1 MPSDKSNKKEKKTKK
16 GEDTVFS
23 IVRKN
28 VFTYFNLVFAVIAVL
43 LVIAKSYRSLT
54 FLPIIIA
61 NTGIGI
67 FQQLRSKKVLDQLSV
82 LAQASYEVERNG
94 ETMTVPMDELEVD
107 DVIHLEGG
115 QQIPAD
121 GVLCDGTLNVNESL
135 LTGEA
140 DEIEKIDGAT
150 LMSGSFVVSGKG
162 SAKLTAVGE
171 DCYAAQL
178 TTKAREIKEK
188 KSQMVKNIE
197 LIIKIAGIAIIPL
210 GVALYVEA
218 VTINHKTVSEAIVSM
233 VGAVIGMIPEGLY
246 LLLTVA
252 LALGAMHLA
261 KKKVLLHDMRSIETL
276 ARVDVLCVDKTGTIT
291 SNEMSVTEIFAP
303 VKEEEK
309 ASSGTDEGSG
319 EEEKDGNKACAE
331 PSPSKYASKA
341 NKKKKNRKKAENS
354 VIEDE
359 DPIDRLPGN
368 EETPTKDLFEGLK
381 EQSDL
386 MVRYIAT
393 VDDGNITMNAL
404 KDFFGK
410 GEVLE
415 AEQVTPFT
423 SKLKYS
429 EVIMKDATYRL
440 GAPDILLTDSLFERN
455 RKQIEARAEQGLRV
469 LVLAKKEDVGFAP
482 VLFIVLKNGI
492 RKNAEETFSYF
503 KNQGVEVK
511 VISGD
516 NPLTVSKIATQV
528 GIRNAD
534 RYVDATTLETEE
546 DIEKAVLK
554 YTIFGRVKPE
564 QKKSIVIALKKK
576 GLKVAMTGDGVNDI
590 LAMKEADCSIAMGTG
605 SDAARQAA
613 QVVLLDSD
621 FSRMMDIVSRGRQI
635 INNITRSA
643 TVFLFKNIFSG
654 LLALCAIL
662 ASFTYPLVP
671 AQISLVTLFN
681 TGVPAF
687 LLSLETNTRKQKED
701 FFRKV
706 FSNAGPAAFT
716 AFFTIAVLALYGE
729 SKGIPAKSIGVIST
743 YLLAI
748 AAFMLLVHI
757 SRPLNTYR
765 SIVDQLM
772 FFGFILFI
780 CVPITR
786 DLYMIS
792 EINTQELKLF
802 VYFAIAE
809 LVIIKLLILLF
820 EQRRRTK
827 RLERLKELGRWTK

>member
-1 MPSDKSNKKEKKTKK
+1 MSPKSNKKANKSK
-16 GEDTVFS
+16 DTVLS
-23 IVRKN
+23 IVCKN

-43 LVIAKSYRSLT
+43 LVIARSYRSLT

-94 ETMTVPMDELEVD
+94 ETMTVPMDDLQVD
-107 DVIHLEGG
+107 DIIHLDGG

-121 GVLCDGTLNVNESL
+121 GTLCEGLLNVNESL

-140 DEIEKIDGAT
+140 DEIEKIEDAT
-150 LMSGSFVVSGKG
+150 LMSGSFVVSGHGK
-162 SAKLTAVGE
+162 ARLTAVGE

-178 TTKAREIKEK
+178 TSKAREIKEK
-188 KSQMVKNIE
+188 KSEMVKNIE

-210 GVALYVEA
+210 GVALYVEG
-218 VTINHKTVSEAIVSM
+218 VTINHLSVSESIVAM
-233 VGAVIGMIPEGLY
+233 VGAIIGMIPEGLY

-252 LALGAMHLA
+252 LALGAMYLA
-261 KKKVLLHDMRSIETL
+261 QKQVLLHDMRSIETL
-276 ARVDVLCVDKTGTIT
+276 ARVDVVCVDKTGTIT
-291 SNEMSVTEIFAP
+291 SNDMSVTEIFAP
-303 VKEEEK
+303 SDGKEEAVSTEKKTVKEAVSADVKTE
-309 ASSGTDEGSG
+309 SGKKKHS
-319 EEEKDGNKACAE
+319 
-331 PSPSKYASKA
+331 
-341 NKKKKNRKKAENS
+341 KKKKHQSIAISQDASLEHTPDYLAEK
-354 VIEDE
+354 
-359 DPIDRLPGN
+359 PRPA
-368 EETPTKDLFEGLK
+368 GLDK
-381 EQSDL
+381 ECAL
-386 MVRYIAT
+386 MVRYITT

-404 KDFFGK
+404 KAYFGT
-410 GEVLE
+410 GEAFKDCE
-415 AEQVTPFT
+415 FTQFT

-429 EVIMKDATYRL
+429 EVVLKDATYRL
-440 GAPDILLTDSLFERN
+440 GAPDILLTEEEFEKN
-455 RKQIEARAEQGLRV
+455 RKAIEARAEHGLRV
-469 LVLAKKEDVGFAP
+469 LVLAKKNGEGFEP

-492 RKNAEETFSYF
+492 RKNAPETFSYF

-528 GIRNAD
+528 GIRHAE
-534 RYVDATTLETEE
+534 RYVDATTLQTEE
-546 DIEKAVLK
+546 DIENAVLR

-564 QKKSIVIALKKK
+564 QKKSIVLALKRQ

-590 LAMKEADCSIAMGTG
+590 LAMKEADCSIAMGSG

-654 LLALCAIL
+654 LLALCAII
-662 ASFTYPLVP
+662 ASFKYPLVP

-687 LLSLETNTRKQKED
+687 LLSLEPNTRKQRQE
-701 FFRKV
+701 FFRKILT
-706 FSNAGPAAFT
+706 NAGPAAFT
-716 AFFTIAVLALYGE
+716 AFFTIAVLAIYGE
-729 SKGIPAKSIGVIST
+729 RNGMNPVSVGVIST
-743 YLLAI
+743 YLMAI

-765 SIVDQLM
+765 SIV
-772 FFGFILFI
+772 
-780 CVPITR
+780 
-786 DLYMIS
+786 
-792 EINTQELKLF
+792 
-802 VYFAIAE
+802 
-809 LVIIKLLILLF
+809 
-820 EQRRRTK
+820 
-827 RLERLKELGRWTK
+827 

>member
-1 MPSDKSNKKEKKTKK
+1 MPSTEKNKKNKKTSQSQ
-16 GEDTVFS
+16 DTVLS
-23 IVRKN
+23 IVCKN
-28 VFTYFNLVFAVIAVL
+28 VFTYFNLVFAIIAIL
-43 LVIAKSYRSLT
+43 LVIARSYRSLT

-94 ETMTVPMDELEVD
+94 ETVTVPMDDLEVGD
-107 DVIHLEGG
+107 IIHLEGG

-121 GVLCDGTLNVNESL
+121 GTLCEGLLNVNESL

-140 DEIEKIDGAT
+140 DEIEKVEDST
-150 LMSGSFVVSGKG
+150 LMSGSFVVSGH
-162 SAKLTAVGE
+162 AKARLTAVGE

-188 KSQMVKNIE
+188 KSQMVQNIE
-197 LIIKIAGIAIIPL
+197 LIIKIAGIAIIPI
-210 GVALYVEA
+210 GVALYVEG
-218 VTINHKTVSEAIVSM
+218 VTINHLSVSESIVAM
-233 VGAVIGMIPEGLY
+233 VGAIIGLIPEGLY

-261 KKKVLLHDMRSIETL
+261 QKKVLLHDMRSIETL

-291 SNEMSVTEIFAP
+291 SNDMSVTEIFAP
-303 VKEEEK
+303 SHGEETVPEEK
-309 ASSGTDEGSG
+309 KTSKEAVKVEQKSESGKKKRS
-319 EEEKDGNKACAE
+319 
-331 PSPSKYASKA
+331 
-341 NKKKKNRKKAENS
+341 KKKKHSAA
-354 VIEDE
+354 IEEPPLEHAPDYLE
-359 DPIDRLPGN
+359 VKPKPA
-368 EETPTKDLFEGLK
+368 GLEK
-381 EQSDL
+381 ECAL
-386 MVRYIAT
+386 VVRYITT
-393 VDDGNITMNAL
+393 VDDGNITMHAL
-404 KDFFGK
+404 KEYFGT
-410 GEVLE
+410 GEAFKDCE
-415 AEQVTPFT
+415 FTQFT

-429 EVIMKDATYRL
+429 EVILKDATYRL
-440 GAPDILLTDSLFERN
+440 GAPDILLTEESFEKN
-455 RKQIEARAEQGLRV
+455 RKGIEARAEHGLRV
-469 LVLAKKEDVGFAP
+469 LVLAKKNGEGFEP

-492 RKNAEETFSYF
+492 RKNAPETFSYF

-516 NPLTVSKIATQV
+516 NPLTVSKIAAQV

-534 RYVDATTLETEE
+534 RYVDATTLTTEE
-546 DIEKAVLK
+546 EIEEAVLK

-564 QKKSIVIALKKK
+564 QKKSIVLALKRQ
-576 GLKVAMTGDGVNDI
+576 GQKVAMTGDGVNDI
-590 LAMKEADCSIAMGTG
+590 LAMKEADCSIAMGSG

-643 TVFLFKNIFSG
+643 TVFLFKNIFSAF
-654 LLALCAIL
+654 LAICAII
-662 ASFTYPLVP
+662 ASFKYPLVP

-687 LLSLETNTRKQKED
+687 LLSLEPNTRKQKQE
-701 FFRKV
+701 FFRKILT
-706 FSNAGPAAFT
+706 NAGPAAFT
-716 AFFTIAVLALYGE
+716 AFFTIAILAIYGE
-729 SKGIPAKSIGVIST
+729 RNHIPPVSIGVIST

-765 SIVDQLM
+765 SIVVQAM

-780 CVPITR
+780 CVPFTR

-792 EINTQELKLF
+792 DINTVELKIF
-802 VYFAIAE
+802 IGFAVIE
-809 LVIIKLLILLF
+809 MIIIKVLIFVL
-820 EQRRRTK
+820 EQIKRQK
-827 RLERLKELGRWTK
+827 RLDRLKSLGRWK